1 MANKKQT
8 ILGPSG
14 RQAAYTARNRAAL
27 IVAAQEVLAEIGPSA
42 TIEDLVDKAQ
52 VSPNTIYNHFESKEK
67 LFTEALDEIWNDWVV
82 WAYGG
87 TKAGESFQAMITVL
101 RELFRVQE
109 THPLF
114 SRVLRNTLD
123 NPAFVIQAVQGRG
136 LQDLKKVM
144 LQGDLSSQSFD
155 QRVLLWSY
163 ALAGI
168 LHAVHVS
175 ETLSPRQA
183 DEALEISLAI
193 WGLSAAKAKK
203 LVSTPIPNN

>member
-1 MANKKQT
+1 MSNKKKP

-27 IVAAQEVLAEIGPSA
+27 IVAAQEVLAEIGLNA

-52 VSPNTIYNHFESKEK
+52 VSPNTIYNYFESKEQ
-67 LFTEALDEIWNDWVV
+67 LFKVAIDEIWHDWVV
-82 WAYGG
+82 WAYDS
-87 TKAGESFQAMITVL
+87 AQLGESFQAMITVC

-123 NPAFVIQAVQGRG
+123 NPAFVIQAVQGRST
-136 LQDLKKVM
+136 QNLKKVM
-144 LQGDLSSQSFD
+144 PRGDLSSESFD

-168 LHAVHVS
+168 LHGVHVN
-175 ETLSPRQA
+175 ETLSPSQA
-183 DEALEISLAI
+183 DDALEVSLAI